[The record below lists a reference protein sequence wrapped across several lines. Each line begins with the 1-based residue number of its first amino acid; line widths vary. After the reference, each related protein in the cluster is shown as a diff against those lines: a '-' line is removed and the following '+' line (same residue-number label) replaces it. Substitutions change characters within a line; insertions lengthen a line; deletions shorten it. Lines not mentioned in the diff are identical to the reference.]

1 MTVGEVLAMAKQLS
15 ASDCKEQKKKL

>member
-15 ASDCKEQKKKL
+15 ASDCKAQKKKL